1 MNLILILTLFQ
12 ELYGKVRSL
21 LNKLTPQNFKTLM
34 GQLKSF
40 ELNSEVR
47 LNKALDI
54 IYEAVIS
61 DVKFQVIIDFC
72 KYRIGYKA
80 AC

>member
-1 MNLILILTLFQ
+1 VKRNCTIFSGILTEGRRRIVVRYYVLQ

-40 ELNSEVR
+40 DLNTEAR

-54 IYEAVIS
+54 IFEKV
-61 DVKFQVIIDFC
+61 
-72 KYRIGYKA
+72 
-80 AC
+80 